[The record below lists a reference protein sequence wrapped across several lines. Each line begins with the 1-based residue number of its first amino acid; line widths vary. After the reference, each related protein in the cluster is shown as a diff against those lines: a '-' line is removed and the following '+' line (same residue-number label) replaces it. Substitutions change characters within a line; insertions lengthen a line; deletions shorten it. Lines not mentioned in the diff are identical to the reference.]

1 MEDSFILRRRSQG
14 DNNVEY
20 QSLNIELI
28 AWISLKDKQ
37 MSLHGT
43 VHSIASNLGVVA
55 SVIGSI
61 WISINFA
68 HSESTQSLAF
78 NTLIIAIAA
87 LILAV
92 FLWLGLLGDLA
103 LKYQHNVSS
112 IILSFHNLT
121 GLTERLL
128 LGISVL
134 WLIIIVDWIIM
145 S

>member
-1 MEDSFILRRRSQG
+1 VEDSFILRRRSQG

-78 NTLIIAIAA
+78 NMLIIAIAA
-87 LILAV
+87 LIWAV

-134 WLIIIVDWIIM
+134 WLMIIVNWIIK
-145 S
+145 